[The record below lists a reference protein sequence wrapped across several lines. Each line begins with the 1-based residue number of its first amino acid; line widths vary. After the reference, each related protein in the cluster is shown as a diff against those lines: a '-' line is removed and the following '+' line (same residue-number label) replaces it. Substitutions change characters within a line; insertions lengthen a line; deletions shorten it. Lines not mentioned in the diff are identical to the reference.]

1 MPSPPARL
9 LHIQTI
15 AGTSFLKHP
24 VTIVATGAGNRA
36 CKYLEYAVRH
46 PERLRP
52 AGVVEPNPLRR
63 KALADKFGIDPEHC
77 FAGYNRFFEP
87 PQTADAVLIATPENE
102 RFKPCIQGE
111 ENVKQLSFLSGN
123 IAHLNRLL

>member
-1 MPSPPARL
+1 M
-9 LHIQTI
+9 
-15 AGTSFLKHP
+15 
-24 VTIVATGAGNRA
+24 TIVATGVGNRA
-36 CKYLEYAVRH
+36 SKYLEYAVRH

-77 FAGYNRFFEP
+77 FADYNRFFEP
-87 PQTADAVLIATPENE
+87 PQTANAVLIATPENE

-111 ENVKQLSFLSGN
+111 ENVKQLSFFIGKHCSFESVIVIQAGLSVN
-123 IAHLNRLL
+123 NLMN